1 MRHLESETLAV
12 LIAVAETRSF
22 TTAAE
27 RLGKTQ
33 AAVSMCIARTE
44 EKLQKRL
51 FERTRHGAI
60 PTAVGQSL
68 IGYAR
73 KIVALEAEALSFVSD
88 SISEA
93 RVRLGMPD
101 DYLSLIGNLLL
112 HKFAPQH
119 RAIYIDLTCDFSTR
133 LHTMV
138 DNGQVD
144 IALAVCQIDA
154 RPKGEIL
161 FSHRQLWC
169 TGPSGTPETEDV
181 LRLALFS
188 EECSARPRIAAAL
201 ERHGRP
207 WRMVHSSSHLAG
219 LLMAVAS
226 GRMLTVLPECAVP
239 SGWRII
245 DPVAANLPVLP
256 ESFLTIVTPENQRL
270 AVRKI
275 AAFLQAEFTG
285 YGDQNSLSGLSERP
299 A

>member
-12 LIAVAETRSF
+12 LIAVADTRSF
-22 TTAAE
+22 TAAAE

-51 FERTRHGAI
+51 FERTPHGAI

-73 KIVALEAEALSFVSD
+73 KIAALEAEALSFLSD
-88 SISEA
+88 SMAEA

-101 DYLSLIGNLLL
+101 DYLGVIGNLLL

-138 DNGQVD
+138 DHGQID
-144 IALAVCQIDA
+144 IALAVCQMDVQ
-154 RPKGEIL
+154 PKGEVL
-161 FSHRQLWC
+161 FRHRQVWC
-169 TGPSGTPETEDV
+169 TGPSGDPEAEDA

-188 EECSARPRIAAAL
+188 DECSARPRITAAL

-239 SGWRII
+239 QGWRVV

-256 ESFLTIVTPENQRL
+256 DSLLTIVVPENQRL
-270 AVRKI
+270 AARKI
-275 AAFLQAEFTG
+275 ASFLKAEFASLRGKDAFLEFT
-285 YGDQNSLSGLSERP
+285 ERP

>member
-1 MRHLESETLAV
+1 M
-12 LIAVAETRSF
+12 
-22 TTAAE
+22 
-27 RLGKTQ
+27 
-33 AAVSMCIARTE
+33 
-44 EKLQKRL
+44 
-51 FERTRHGAI
+51 
-60 PTAVGQSL
+60 
-68 IGYAR
+68 
-73 KIVALEAEALSFVSD
+73 ALEAEALSFVSD
-88 SISEA
+88 SIAEA